1 MYQYQQQL
9 NFTPI
14 SPTSLQVFDNNH
26 IWDEIKD
33 FGNFLQAS
41 NINNI
46 QNNGN
51 KQILE
56 QENYNEID
64 DKYAID
70 SDKNKDDGN
79 DEAKDDKD
87 ADETEDNDEEVVESD
102 KDTDEAEHHDDN
114 EVEGDNDDDDDRVEE
129 IEIDEFTWLK
139 DSKSNCSEN
148 SSESSKGLCG
158 MRLAD
163 AYEDLNSR
171 MYIDQMDIKDFNIKT
186 KHLCEFEGKFYRFQ
200 YRPIFDAIKS
210 LVSNP
215 GLRNIPNWRQ
225 NFPDA
230 KVFIGFLPHLTT
242 RNNKL
247 RDSKEFRQ
255 MQRKVEQ
262 CALKILLKPLL
273 QNNGIYLR
281 INETVEYFTPYL
293 SIILADMLEAQN
305 ICCTYKLY
313 RTKCSCYKCLTP
325 SNQLN
330 NMFIK
335 QNLIVLRTHENMH
348 KAVFSHNATEFSIHE
363 YEIFFWKLR
372 MTNIYDAVTMDRM
385 HLQEIGLFPAYML
398 NFT

>member
-1 MYQYQQQL
+1 MYQCTLYQQQL

-33 FGNFLQAS
+33 FA
-41 NINNI
+41 
-46 QNNGN
+46 
-51 KQILE
+51 E
-56 QENYNEID
+56 D
-64 DKYAID
+64 DKD

-163 AYEDLNSR
+163 AYEDLN
-171 MYIDQMDIKDFNIKT
+171 
-186 KHLCEFEGKFYRFQ
+186 
-200 YRPIFDAIKS
+200 
-210 LVSNP
+210 
-215 GLRNIPNWRQ
+215 RNIPNWRQ